1 MANIYRNVKFNE
13 KIDIYTINDYDNFEY
28 SDSDSDS
35 NSYSILSNYK
45 SKEDQSKIIKNN
57 VNNSY
62 VFKENFIKTKYFW
75 WRF

>member
-13 KIDIYTINDYDNFEY
+13 IIDIYTINDEFVYT
-28 SDSDSDS
+28 DSDSDS

>member
-13 KIDIYTINDYDNFEY
+13 IIDIYTINDDFVYT
-28 SDSDSDS
+28 DSDSES
-35 NSYSILSNYK
+35 NTYSILSNYK
-45 SKEDQSKIIKNN
+45 TKEDQSKIIKNDK
-57 VNNSY
+57 NNSY

>member
-13 KIDIYTINDYDNFEY
+13 IIDIYTINDEFVYT
-28 SDSDSDS
+28 DSDSDK
-35 NSYSILSNYK
+35 NDYK
-45 SKEDQSKIIKNN
+45 PIIIQPKIIKNDK
-57 VNNSY
+57 NNSY

>member
-13 KIDIYTINDYDNFEY
+13 IIDIYTINDEFVYT
-28 SDSDSDS
+28 DSDSDS
-35 NSYSILSNYK
+35 NSYSISSNYK
-45 SKEDQSKIIKNN
+45 SKEDQSKIIKNDK
-57 VNNSY
+57 NNSY

>member
-28 SDSDSDS
+28 TDSDSDSDS
-35 NSYSILSNYK
+35 NKNDYK
-45 SKEDQSKIIKNN
+45 PIIIQPKIIKNN